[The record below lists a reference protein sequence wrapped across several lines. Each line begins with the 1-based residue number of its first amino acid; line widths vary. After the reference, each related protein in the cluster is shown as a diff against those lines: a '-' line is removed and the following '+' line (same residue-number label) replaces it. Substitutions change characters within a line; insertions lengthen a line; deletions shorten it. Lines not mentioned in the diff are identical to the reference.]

1 MSLSK
6 AASPNSIPTTGI
18 ERMVAP
24 RHGSIFSEVNVI
36 LKLLLRRARNRL
48 AKAAYYNVLSLHLV
62 MVSTVNS
69 VES

>member
-1 MSLSK
+1 
-6 AASPNSIPTTGI
+6 
-18 ERMVAP
+18 MVAP